1 MRVNGSW
8 LLCDDGAIRPVV
20 PGLVRLSSDQW
31 LEVSFLL
38 DAGADRTV
46 FSTRFLNRL
55 RDLEPIGSD
64 QILLSGAGGKTTSI
78 TIETAIAFAR
88 DDDQLITVRGSFG
101 VFTEGESA
109 DLSVLG
115 RDVAGSPADVFLS
128 AGVLVTNNFSVI
140 YDYPSQV
147 IALLALPHSY
157 EIKSW

>member
-1 MRVNGSW
+1 MRVNGAW
-8 LLCDDGAIRPVV
+8 LPGDDGVIRPIV
-20 PGLVRLSSDQW
+20 PGLVRLPDGQW

-46 FSTRFLNRL
+46 FSADFFSL
-55 RDLEPIGSD
+55 LEPLETPS
-64 QILLSGAGGKTTSI
+64 QRVLLSGVGGTTNSI

-88 DDDQLITVRGSFG
+88 DDGQLITVRGSFG

-109 DLSVLG
+109 ELSVLG

-140 YDYPSQV
+140 YDYPNQV
-147 IALLALPHSY
+147 IALLALPHFY
-157 EIKSW
+157 EIKS